1 MKMKELFGY
10 QDIQHVIWINW
21 SHANGLVEKYTDQK
35 LIKAR
40 GLSYEQFMVLSVMK
54 KFGKTANATDMAKL
68 LDKKANSLSTIFD
81 RMEKKGLLKKTRD
94 TRDRRLVWAVMTP
107 KGREKLAATTEASL
121 PIFEKLASCF
131 SKEDLEKFDSLLE
144 KLIKNTDKLVNPPKP
159 AKKRK
164 PSWD

>member
-1 MKMKELFGY
+1 
-10 QDIQHVIWINW
+10 
-21 SHANGLVEKYTDQK
+21 LVEKYTDQK

>member
-1 MKMKELFGY
+1 MKMKELFDY

-68 LDKKANSLSTIFD
+68 LDKKANSLSTIFTD
-81 RMEKKGLLKKTRD
+81 GKKGLTQKDKRHTGS
-94 TRDRRLVWAVMTP
+94 TLVWQ
-107 KGREKLAATTEASL
+107 
-121 PIFEKLASCF
+121 
-131 SKEDLEKFDSLLE
+131 
-144 KLIKNTDKLVNPPKP
+144 
-159 AKKRK
+159 
-164 PSWD
+164 